1 MAETGSFGP
10 INEPDSKMS
19 GWRCE
24 ADFLEVSGF
33 LITERHPNK
42 ISVSDGAID
51 FDYKVDDDTI
61 TRSYALE
68 RDSSGRITAF
78 VHPDGA
84 RTEVVR

>member
-1 MAETGSFGP
+1 MTADFFPKSNSDGFT
-10 INEPDSKMS
+10 

-33 LITERHPNK
+33 LLTELHPSS
-42 ISVSDGAID
+42 IAISDGAID
-51 FDYKVDDDTI
+51 FAYTVEDDTV

-68 RDSSGRITAF
+68 RDTAGRITAF

>member
-1 MAETGSFGP
+1 MAETGDIYPKKNDDGST
-10 INEPDSKMS
+10 

-33 LITERHPNK
+33 LITEKHPSK
-42 ISVSDGAID
+42 ISVSDNSID
-51 FDYKVDDDTI
+51 FSYTVGDDTV

-84 RTEVVR
+84 RTEVVH